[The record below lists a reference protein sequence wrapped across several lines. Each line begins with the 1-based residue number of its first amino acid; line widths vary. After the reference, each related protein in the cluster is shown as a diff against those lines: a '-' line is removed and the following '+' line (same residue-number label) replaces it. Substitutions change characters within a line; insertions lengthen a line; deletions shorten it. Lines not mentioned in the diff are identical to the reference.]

1 MRAKTIM
8 LQGTGSN
15 VGKSVLAAALC
26 RIFYQDG
33 FKVAPFKSQNM
44 ALNSYVTR
52 DGKEISRAQVV
63 QAEAAGV
70 EPVVEMN
77 PILLKP
83 AGNMK
88 SQVIVLGRPVSNMS
102 AQEYHNN
109 YVQRVREII
118 CRSLEKLRSMYEIV
132 VIEGAGSPV
141 EINLKE
147 NEVVNM
153 RVARWADAPVLL
165 VVDIDRGGALAWVVG
180 TLELLTPEE
189 RDRVAG
195 IIINKFRGDVK
206 LLEPALDFLE
216 KRTGKP
222 VLGVVPYFQR
232 FRVPEEDSQGRQ
244 LSLKAKRSTEE
255 LEVAVIRLPCISN
268 FTDFDPLEE
277 EPDTF
282 VRYIEA
288 GENIGRPDAVIIP
301 GSKNSAEDLNYLEE
315 TGLAGEVL
323 SLAGKGTP
331 VVGICGGYQML
342 GREINDPYR
351 VESERGRV
359 KGLCLLPLTTTLAE
373 YKTTHRARARVVAQ
387 EGFLA
392 PLSGKEVHGYELHM
406 GETRLLDGG
415 RPLLFLFERSG
426 KRVQEWD
433 GAVSEDGSIFGTYLH
448 GIFDND
454 VFRRSW
460 LNYLRK
466 RKGLPPLPLDGGVQA
481 KEIRERNYNLLADAV
496 RKSIKMDEVYRIMG
510 LSL

>member
-1 MRAKTIM
+1 VRAKTIM

-44 ALNSYVTR
+44 ALNSFVTR

-70 EPVVEMN
+70 EPVIEMN

-88 SQVIVLGRPVSNMS
+88 SQVVVLGRPLSNMS

-109 YVQRVREII
+109 YVQRAREVI

-195 IIINKFRGDVK
+195 IIINKFRGDIK

-222 VLGVVPYFQR
+222 VLGVVPYFQG

-244 LSLKAKRSTEE
+244 LSRKAKRTTEE
-255 LEVAVIRLPCISN
+255 LEIAVLRLPCISN

-282 VRYIEA
+282 VRYVEA
-288 GENIGRPDAVIIP
+288 GESIGRPDAVIIP

-315 TGLAGEVL
+315 TGLAGEII
-323 SLAGKGTP
+323 SLAEKGTP

-342 GREINDPYR
+342 GREINDPHR

-359 KGLCLLPLTTTLAE
+359 KGLGLLPLATTLARH
-373 YKTTHRARARVVAQ
+373 KTTHQAKARVAAR

-392 PLSGKEVHGYELHM
+392 LLNGQEIQGYEIHM
-406 GETRLLDGG
+406 GETRMLYGA
-415 RPLLFLFERSG
+415 RPLLRLFERSG
-426 KRVQEWD
+426 KKVEEWD
-433 GAVSEDGSIFGTYLH
+433 GAVNEDGNVFGTYLH

-454 VFRRSW
+454 IFRRGW
-460 LNYLRK
+460 LNWLREK
-466 RKGLPPLPLDGGVQA
+466 RGIPPLALDGGLRAQEI
-481 KEIRERNYNLLADAV
+481 KERDYNLLADAV
-496 RKSIKMDEVYRIMG
+496 RKSIKMDAIYKIMG
-510 LSL
+510 LTR

>member
-1 MRAKTIM
+1 M

-15 VGKSVLAAALC
+15 VGKSVLTAALC

-44 ALNSYVTR
+44 ALNSFVTR

-88 SQVIVLGRPVSNMS
+88 SQVIVMGRPLSHMS

-109 YVQRVREII
+109 YVRQAREVI

-153 RVARWADAPVLL
+153 RVARWAEAPVLL
-165 VVDIDRGGALAWVVG
+165 VVDIDRGGALAWVIG

-189 RDRVAG
+189 RGLVAG

-216 KRTGKP
+216 ERTGKP
-222 VLGVVPYFQR
+222 VLGVVPYFQG

-244 LSLKAKRSTEE
+244 LSRKEGRSTEE
-255 LEVAVIRLPCISN
+255 LEIAVLRLPCISN

-277 EPDTF
+277 EPDVF
-282 VRYIEA
+282 VRYVEA
-288 GENIGRPDAVIIP
+288 GDSVRRPDAVIIP
-301 GSKNSAEDLNYLEE
+301 GSKNSAEDLRYLEK

-323 SLAGKGTP
+323 SLAGEGTP

-342 GREINDPYR
+342 GREISDPYR

-359 KGLCLLPLTTTLAE
+359 KGLCLLPLATTLAE
-373 YKTTHRARARVVAQ
+373 HKTTHRTRGRVAAR
-387 EGFLA
+387 EGFLT
-392 PLSGKEVHGYELHM
+392 LLHGEEVYGYEIHM
-406 GETRLLDGG
+406 GETRVLDGAH
-415 RPLLFLFERSG
+415 PLLRLFERSG
-426 KRVQEWD
+426 EHVDEWD
-433 GAVSEDGSIFGTYLH
+433 GAVSEDGNIFGTYLH

-454 VFRRSW
+454 AFRRSW

-466 RKGLPPLPLDGGVQA
+466 RKGLSPLPLHRGIRAQ
-481 KEIRERNYNLLADAV
+481 EIKDRDYDLLADAV
-496 RKSIKMDEVYRIMG
+496 RKNIKIEEIYKIMG
-510 LSL
+510 L

>member
-1 MRAKTIM
+1 MRARTIM

-44 ALNSYVTR
+44 ALNSFVTK

-63 QAEAAGV
+63 QAEAAAV
-70 EPVVEMN
+70 EPAVEMN

-88 SQVIVLGRPVSNMS
+88 SQVIVMGRPLSNMS
-102 AQEYHNN
+102 AQEYHNH
-109 YVQRVREII
+109 YVQRAREVI
-118 CRSLEKLRSMYEIV
+118 CRSLEKLKSNYEIV

-153 RVARWADAPVLL
+153 RVAKWADAPVLL

-189 RDRVAG
+189 RERVAG

-206 LLEPALDFLE
+206 LLKPALDFLE

-222 VLGVVPYFQR
+222 VLGVVPYFQG

-244 LSLKAKRSTEE
+244 LARKEKRSTEE
-255 LEVAVIRLPCISN
+255 LEIVVLRLPCISN

-282 VRYIEA
+282 VRYVEA
-288 GENIGRPDAVIIP
+288 EESIGRPDAVIIP

-315 TGLAGEVL
+315 TGLADEIF

-342 GREINDPYR
+342 GMEISDPYQ
-351 VESERGRV
+351 VESERGSV
-359 KGLCLLPLTTTLAE
+359 KGLCLLPLVTTLA
-373 YKTTHRARARVVAQ
+373 KRKSTHQAKAKVAAR

-392 PLSGKEVHGYELHM
+392 PLNGEEVCGYEIHM
-406 GETRLLDGG
+406 GKTRLLNGA
-415 RPLLFLFERSG
+415 RPLLRLFERSG
-426 KRVQEWD
+426 KEVQEWD
-433 GAVSEDGSIFGTYLH
+433 GAVSGDGNIFGTYLH

-460 LNYLRK
+460 LNYLRQ
-466 RKGLPPLPLDGGVQA
+466 RKGLPPLALDRGIRA
-481 KEIRERNYNLLADAV
+481 REIKERDYNLLADTV
-496 RKSIKMDEVYRIMG
+496 RKSIKLNEIYRIMG
-510 LSL
+510 LL